1 VKYEIKTI
9 HDDYDC
15 ETCGASFAE
24 GYQIYRDG
32 ELVHEMKP
40 VAHCF
45 GGENFTVEDWAAWI
59 LRDLGHEI
67 VIDGYEGNF
76 AAVKGCSM
84 FISLPQYPISHVSS
98 PIRTNVANHQ
108 QSPNEAE
115 HQQPSR

>member
-1 VKYEIKTI
+1 MKYEIKTI

-24 GYQIYRDG
+24 GYQIYREG

-59 LRDLGHEI
+59 LCDLGHEI

-76 AAVKGCSM
+76 TAVKGWSDDKQ
-84 FISLPQYPISHVSS
+84 PTKDETEASS
-98 PIRTNVANHQ
+98 PIMGAPPCNPHQ
-108 QSPNEAE
+108 
-115 HQQPSR
+115 